1 LQSVISFDNNFSIDV
16 LIEKKKFSIDALYV
30 VIQKYLL
37 EDFVRLVWLN
47 ILLLHYQY
55 FKLRLISLIV
65 AKVDASGP
73 VIFSFLGN
81 ARFIVFSKFKSRYL
95 DSKCM
100 SI

>member
-1 LQSVISFDNNFSIDV
+1 MYSSR
-16 LIEKKKFSIDALYV
+16 KKFSIDALYV

-37 EDFVRLVWLN
+37 KDFVRLVWLN

-55 FKLRLISLIV
+55 FNKFRLISLIA

-81 ARFIVFSKFKSRYL
+81 ARFIVFLKFKSRYL
-95 DSKCM
+95 DSECE